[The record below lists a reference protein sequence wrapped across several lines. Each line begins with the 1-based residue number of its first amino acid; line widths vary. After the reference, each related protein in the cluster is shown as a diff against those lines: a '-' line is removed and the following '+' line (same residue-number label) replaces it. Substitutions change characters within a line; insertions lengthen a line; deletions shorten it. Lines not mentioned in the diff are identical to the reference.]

1 MTAHSVSARA
11 VLLDMDGTLVNS
23 DAVVE
28 RLWSEWA
35 EEQGL
40 PWDVVEPVIHGRQG
54 WLSMSLLLPDR
65 PMEENL
71 ADEARMLDESRTD
84 VGGIVPIPGAAA
96 LLAALADLPHALVTS
111 ADDDLARR
119 RMRAAG
125 LPYPDV
131 RVTAEMVSASKPDPE
146 GFLKAA
152 AALGVEP
159 GECLVLEDS
168 EAGIAAG
175 LAAGMRVLGIGG
187 RAASYAPTYWAG
199 DLTGVSVERDG
210 ERAAD
215 GATSAPRGR

>member
-96 LLAALADLPHALVTS
+96 FLAALADLPHALVTS

-119 RMRAAG
+119 RMPAAG
-125 LPYPDV
+125 LRYPAV
-131 RVTAEMVSASKPDPE
+131 AVTAERVSASKPDPE

-199 DLTGVSVERDG
+199 DLTGVSVERTD
-210 ERAAD
+210 D
-215 GATSAPRGR
+215 GALRLTLPAAG